1 MPRRTTTERLEAEQK
16 KLEIQKNRV
25 KELKAKERSE
35 NAAKERKARNHRFMI
50 IGGEIEKQLQ
60 RPLTDEDV
68 AKFVAFIQK
77 QDERGRFFTDWMNR

>member
-1 MPRRTTTERLEAEQK
+1 MPRKTTEE
-16 KLEIQKNRV
+16 KLKTELDKLQVQKNRV
-25 KELKAKERSE
+25 KELQAKARTE

-50 IGGEIEKQLQ
+50 VGGEIEKQLQ

-68 AKFVAFIQK
+68 AKFAAFIQK

>member
-1 MPRRTTTERLEAEQK
+1 MPRRSISERLEAEQK

-25 KELKAKERSE
+25 KELKAKEKSE

-50 IGGEIEKQLQ
+50 VGGEIEKQLQ

-68 AKFVAFIQK
+68 AKFAAFIK
-77 QDERGRFFTDWMNR
+77 TQDERGMFFTKWMNG

>member
-68 AKFVAFIQK
+68 TKFAAFIQK

>member
-60 RPLTDEDV
+60 RPLTDDDV
-68 AKFVAFIQK
+68 AKFAAFIQK